1 LERNGF
7 LSDLIDLMD
16 DFKDR
21 RGRFQV
27 NAKQRWLR
35 GNSPKMSLSII
46 RESYIFFK

>member
-1 LERNGF
+1 LDGLTGKSKNQNWKEMVF

-27 NAKQRWLR
+27 NAKQGWLKGR
-35 GNSPKMSLSII
+35 ELS
-46 RESYIFFK
+46 